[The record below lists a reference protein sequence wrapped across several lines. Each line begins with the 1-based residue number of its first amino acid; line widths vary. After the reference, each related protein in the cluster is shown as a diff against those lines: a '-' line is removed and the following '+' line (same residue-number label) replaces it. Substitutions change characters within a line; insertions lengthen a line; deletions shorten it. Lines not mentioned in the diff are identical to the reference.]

1 MSLFRLGILKNRGQ
15 ERMKHM
21 EWPDK
26 AGFIIA
32 APGFKYIGITGV
44 IALLAM
50 GIGGYIPGGLALC
63 LFVFVCWF
71 FRDPERNIPPE
82 SNALVSPADGKVIS
96 IETIE
101 ESTVVTGS
109 CIRVSIFMN
118 VFNVHVNRVPM
129 DGVVENVTYF
139 PGKFF
144 NASLDKASEHNER
157 NALVIKTDQ
166 GSVYGVVQIAGLIAR
181 RIVCR
186 VQPGERLERGRRYGM
201 IRFGSR
207 LDLHLPLETDIVVTL
222 GQNVSAGS
230 SIVGYLN
237 REQNK

>member
-1 MSLFRLGILKNRGQ
+1 MKN
-15 ERMKHM
+15 MK
-21 EWPDK
+21 WPDK

-44 IALLAM
+44 IAALAM
-50 GIGGYIPGGLALC
+50 GLGGYIPGGGAFC

-71 FRDPERNIPPE
+71 FRDPERKIPPE
-82 SNALVSPADGKVIS
+82 SHALVSPADGKVIS

-101 ESTVVTGS
+101 NSTVVNGS
-109 CIRVSIFMN
+109 CIRVCIFMN

-129 DGVVENVTYF
+129 DGVVEKVTYF

-157 NALVIKTDQ
+157 NALVIKSPQ
-166 GSVYGVVQIAGLIAR
+166 GAVYGVVQIAGLIAR

-186 VQPGERLERGRRYGM
+186 VQPGDRLERGRRYGM

-207 LDLHLPLETDIVVTL
+207 LDLHLPLDTDIAVTL
-222 GQNVSAGS
+222 GQKVSAGS

-237 REQNK
+237 QEQGKQE

>member
-1 MSLFRLGILKNRGQ
+1 
-15 ERMKHM
+15 MKKR
-21 EWPDK
+21 EWPDR

-44 IALLAM
+44 VAALALGVG
-50 GIGGYIPGGLALC
+50 GIIPGGLALAV
-63 LFVFVCWF
+63 FAFVCWF
-71 FRDPERNIPPE
+71 FRDPDREIPPE
-82 SNALVSPADGKVIS
+82 SHALVSPADGKVIS
-96 IETIE
+96 IETIPG
-101 ESTVVTGS
+101 STVVSGS
-109 CIRVSIFMN
+109 CIRVCIFMN

-129 DGVVENVTYF
+129 EGVVEKVTYY

-157 NALVIKTDQ
+157 NALVIRTPQ
-166 GSVYGVVQIAGLIAR
+166 GAVYGVVQIAGLIAR

-186 VQPGERLERGRRYGM
+186 VQPGDSLERGRRYGM

-207 LDLHLPLETDIVVTL
+207 LDLHLPLDMDIAVTL
-222 GQNVSAGS
+222 GQKVSAGT

-237 REQNK
+237 QAQGE